1 MSKTVKDMI
10 LEDDEVKRLVAREA
24 IDTSRM
30 IKTGLKWTGGAILL
44 GLVVW
49 GGYKL
54 VNRII
59 EGRKKDEELENAK
72 NSIHTENLN
81 YPATEYDSMA
91 NTIYKAFDPTSSG
104 NLWDLQSYDES
115 TIISILSKMKNMD
128 DWNMLVYKFGSR
140 TNAAAG
146 GASMTLIDFLRE
158 DDASDKKKYQQILDL
173 IGAKNLLT

>member
-1 MSKTVKDMI
+1 MSKTVKDVI

-59 EGRKKDEELENAK
+59 EGRKKDKELENAK
-72 NSIHTENLN
+72 NSIHSENLN

-91 NTIYKAFDPTSSG
+91 NTIYKAFDPTSGSWTQ
-104 NLWDLQSYDES
+104 NYDES
-115 TIISILSKMKNMD
+115 TILSVLNKMKNMD

-140 TNAAAG
+140 SNNASG
-146 GASMTLIDFLRE
+146 TSMTLIDFLRE
-158 DDASDKKKYQQILDL
+158 DDASDKMKYQQILDL